1 MPNRFLAIAIVCALL
16 TVTLPLSAS
25 AKSTPEKDAVFTEK
39 VKAGVAKLG
48 VGPEARVEV
57 KLRNKTKLSGFIS
70 DATENSFVIT
80 AKNGTNTVIA
90 YTDVGQVKGN
100 NLNTGTKIIL
110 IGAIV
115 AGALAILY
123 FAAFKGKHF

>member
-1 MPNRFLAIAIVCALL
+1 MLNRILAPALACALIF
-16 TVTLPLSAS
+16 VALPLAVS
-25 AKSTPEKDAVFTEK
+25 AKSNPEKDAAFTEK
-39 VKAGVAKLG
+39 VKAGVIKLG
-48 VGPEARVEV
+48 VGPDAKVEV

-70 DATENSFVIT
+70 EANQDTFVIT
-80 AKNGTNTVIA
+80 ARNGTNTVIA

-100 NLNTGTKIIL
+100 NLTRGTKILL

-115 AGALAILY
+115 AGTLAIIY